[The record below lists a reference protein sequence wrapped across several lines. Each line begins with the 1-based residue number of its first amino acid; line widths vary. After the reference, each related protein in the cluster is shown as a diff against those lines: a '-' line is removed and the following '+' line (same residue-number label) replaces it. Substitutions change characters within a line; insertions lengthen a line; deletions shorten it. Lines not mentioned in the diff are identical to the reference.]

1 MKVVL
6 KGRFIDRTECLPL
19 KEIGRPHTSE
29 LTVYLKA
36 LEKKKRNHTQKE
48 QGQYT
53 IKLKAEINKIEKN
66 KQ

>member
-48 QGQYT
+48 
-53 IKLKAEINKIEKN
+53 
-66 KQ
+66 